1 MNILFRTTSNLRYF
15 VRIVIS
21 NLFEK
26 RLILNLYRIVPL
38 LFTSFLLA
46 YCK

>member
-26 RLILNLYRIVPL
+26 KTDSQFIQNCAALVYK
-38 LFTSFLLA
+38 LFIN
-46 YCK
+46 K